1 MPAVME
7 DDEKGKCINSTV
19 EDEDDD
25 EDRIVK
31 DVELAQLVANFPE
44 NGFFDGLFEGF
55 GSMENFDLQGLL
67 DSPNGDLGSGMDWVL

>member
-1 MPAVME
+1 M
-7 DDEKGKCINSTV
+7 
-19 EDEDDD
+19 
-25 EDRIVK
+25 K